1 MTTTLFK
8 IPSISCAHCIHT
20 ITTELKS
27 IRGVKNVTGDE
38 SKREVTVEY
47 DLPATLEIIR
57 DVLTEINYEPS
68 NV

>member
-1 MTTTLFK
+1 MATTLLK

-20 ITTELKS
+20 ITTELMS
-27 IRGVKNVTGDE
+27 IKGVKKVTGDE
-38 SKREVTVEY
+38 GRREVTVEY